1 MNRLALVYWQRVIS
15 SSHLISMTSVLSL
28 SILVLTLAKLVTLLK
43 DVVGQVVN
51 WISRP
56 NPVHINHALS
66 KDRDDLL
73 HQELSHVELACL
85 LQLLNV
91 CLN

>member
-1 MNRLALVYWQRVIS
+1 
-15 SSHLISMTSVLSL
+15 MTSVLSL

-56 NPVHINHALS
+56 NPVHIDHALS

-91 CLN
+91 CLD